1 MAITGING
9 AAEVM
14 YASGR
19 TAKKSPCT
27 DFGERAGQTPRT
39 DFGERAGQTPCTD
52 FGEQIGRAAGAD
64 FDRRTAGEEKK
75 EEKKKS
81 DTHIITKPDGSRYLV
96 VTENIGGM
104 KVTAM
109 SIKLSDI
116 PMMSER
122 PDVAG
127 EREIQAQ
134 TLQGEETGI

>member
-9 AAEVM
+9 AAAIM

-27 DFGERAGQTPRT
+27 DFGERV
-39 DFGERAGQTPCTD
+39 GQTPCTD

-64 FDRRTAGEEKK
+64 FDRRTAGDEKK

-116 PMMSER
+116 PMMPER
-122 PDVAG
+122 PDAAG

-134 TLQGEETGI
+134 TLQGEETGN